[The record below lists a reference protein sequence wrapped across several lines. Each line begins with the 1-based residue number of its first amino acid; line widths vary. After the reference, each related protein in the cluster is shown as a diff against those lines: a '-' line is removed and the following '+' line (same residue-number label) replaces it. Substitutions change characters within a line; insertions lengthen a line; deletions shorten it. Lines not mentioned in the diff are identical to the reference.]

1 MSASA
6 EHDPARAAM
15 SPAQAAWL
23 KTLVAQARG
32 PLRRASA
39 APVLGGAFLIA
50 QAWLLARVIE
60 RAVVDGAGLSALAP
74 WLAAIAGLVLV
85 RVLIT
90 RWGEV
95 AGAHAAEAIKR
106 ALRDALF
113 AQQLARP
120 PQWSRQASSGELAA
134 SMVDQVD
141 ALEGYVA
148 RYLPA
153 RNAVAILPLAFC
165 AFLMP
170 VDWVVGLLLLIT
182 APLIPLFMALVGWGA
197 QSASQRH
204 MQAIAR
210 LSGIFADRLRGL
222 TTLRLYGRAQ
232 AEADTVSTASEDLR
246 KRTMSVLRIAFLSSA
261 VLEFFAAL
269 GVAGVALYVGLSYL
283 DMIAVPGTTMALQA
297 GLFCLLMAPE
307 VYQPLRQFAAH
318 YHDGEAAK
326 AAVTVIAQTF
336 DELPQM
342 AAKTTSADAAQDANA
357 DAQTTPGSPTSQATN
372 RQQTNKQEVAR
383 QRTSRQ
389 SALAQGT
396 GSHHALLADADGG
409 SHTLPC
415 SLDVQGL
422 DIVRLVRSTPDHAQ
436 AALRDAGHSLGGDQ
450 IAHHTELV
458 LQDLR
463 FSIERGEHVALVGE
477 SGAGKS
483 TLIEAL
489 AGLGSSPR
497 RILLD
502 GIALADWPNAPLR
515 QRIACLGQ
523 RAHLFHGSIA
533 DNIRLGRRDASDA
546 EVLTAARLA
555 CVTDFAE
562 GLPEGLN
569 TQIGT
574 RGHGLSGGE
583 RQRVALARI
592 FLRDPGLILLDEP
605 TASLDAQTEARVMDA
620 ILTFAQGRTL
630 LIATHADAVAQRMG
644 RTLKIVEGRV
654 IAGPHKGEASNPG
667 SANAGSGT
675 TSSANARS
683 VDAWPETRNVASA
696 DQEVD
701 RDAASLIS
709 ASLPGGAA
717 ASIATDCLDPH
728 GPLTVSSPVA
738 TTRVRSARA
747 ETDLSAPTSKD
758 DEVITASKLSPGAPR

>member
-1 MSASA
+1 MSAAA
-6 EHDPARAAM
+6 EHDPARTAM
-15 SPAQAAWL
+15 SPAQAVWL
-23 KTLVAQARG
+23 KTLTAQARG

-39 APVLGGAFLIA
+39 APVLSGAFLIA

-60 RAVVDGAGLSALAP
+60 RAVVDGAGLGVLAP
-74 WLAAIAGLVLV
+74 WLGAIAGLVVV
-85 RVLIT
+85 RALIT
-90 RWGEV
+90 RWGEN
-95 AGAHAAEAIKR
+95 AGAQAAEAIKHSV
-106 ALRDALF
+106 RDALF

-232 AEADTVSTASEDLR
+232 AEADTVSEASEDLR

-283 DMIAVPGTTMALQA
+283 DMVAVPGTTMVLQA
-297 GLFCLLMAPE
+297 GVFCLLMAPE

-336 DELPQM
+336 DDLPAM
-342 AAKTTSADAAQDANA
+342 ERASGSLRGEGAGDDAAAIVPA
-357 DAQTTPGSPTSQATN
+357 AGGRTPMGTTRQPPQASIAHPCAL
-372 RQQTNKQEVAR
+372 EVR
-383 QRTSRQ
+383 
-389 SALAQGT
+389 
-396 GSHHALLADADGG
+396 
-409 SHTLPC
+409 
-415 SLDVQGL
+415 GL
-422 DIVRLVRSTPDHAQ
+422 DIVRLARTTPDDAREPLADAVPSQ
-436 AALRDAGHSLGGDQ
+436 TAALPDGHRAD
-450 IAHHTELV
+450 LV

-463 FSIERGEHVALVGE
+463 FSLRRGEHVALVGE

-489 AGLGSSPR
+489 AGLGSSPT

-502 GIALADWPNAPLR
+502 GVALADWGNPPLR

-533 DNIRLGRRDASDA
+533 DNIRLGRRDASNEDVEA
-546 EVLTAARLA
+546 AARLA
-555 CVTDFAE
+555 CVTDFAMR
-562 GLPEGLN
+562 LPEGLD

-605 TASLDAQTEARVMDA
+605 TASLDPDTEARVMEA
-620 ILTFAQGRTL
+620 ILKFARGRTL
-630 LIATHADAVAQRMG
+630 LIATHSEAVARRMQRSL
-644 RTLKIVEGRV
+644 RIADKRVVEGQRL
-654 IAGPHKGEASNPG
+654 AG
-667 SANAGSGT
+667 AG
-675 TSSANARS
+675 
-683 VDAWPETRNVASA
+683 VDGF
-696 DQEVD
+696 D
-701 RDAASLIS
+701 
-709 ASLPGGAA
+709 GAA
-717 ASIATDCLDPH
+717 APMRITPAGIA
-728 GPLTVSSPVA
+728 S
-738 TTRVRSARA
+738 
-747 ETDLSAPTSKD
+747 
-758 DEVITASKLSPGAPR
+758 

>member
-1 MSASA
+1 
-6 EHDPARAAM
+6 M

-39 APVLGGAFLIA
+39 APGISGAFLIA

-60 RAVVDGAGLSALAP
+60 RAVVDGAGLAVLTP
-74 WLAAIAGLVLV
+74 WLAGIAGLVLV

-95 AGAHAAEAIKR
+95 AGAKAAEAIKH

-153 RNAVAILPLAFC
+153 RTAVAILPLAFC

-210 LSGIFADRLRGL
+210 LSGIFAYRLRGL

-232 AEADTVSTASEDLR
+232 AEADTVSQASEDLR

-283 DMIAVPGTTMALQA
+283 DMIAIPGTAMALQTGLQA

-336 DELPQM
+336 DELPQV
-342 AAKTTSADAAQDANA
+342 AAGPKRGDAAQIA
-357 DAQTTPGSPTSQATN
+357 DQDTLTSAPSA
-372 RQQTNKQEVAR
+372 AR
-383 QRTSRQ
+383 HDSLHAPAC
-389 SALAQGT
+389 ALE
-396 GSHHALLADADGG
+396 
-409 SHTLPC
+409 
-415 SLDVQGL
+415 VQGL
-422 DIVRLVRSTPDHAQ
+422 DIVRLVRSTPEHAQ
-436 AALRDAGHSLGGDQ
+436 AAALAAGHAASDAQ
-450 IAHHTELV
+450 AAHHTELV

-463 FSIERGEHVALVGE
+463 FAIDRGEHVALVGE

-489 AGLGSSPR
+489 AGLGNSPK

-546 EVLTAARLA
+546 EVLAAARLA

-562 GLPEGLN
+562 GLPAGLS

-605 TASLDAQTEARVMDA
+605 TASLDTETEARVMDA
-620 ILTFAQGRTL
+620 ILTFAHGRTL
-630 LIATHADAVAQRMG
+630 LIATHSDAVAQRME
-644 RTLKIVEGRV
+644 RTLRIVGNRV
-654 IAGPHKGEASNPG
+654 ITAQDKMGASTAESAATAPG
-667 SANAGSGT
+667 VPVRSLPD
-675 TSSANARS
+675 SSAHALPS
-683 VDAWPETRNVASA
+683 K
-696 DQEVD
+696 
-701 RDAASLIS
+701 RDAA
-709 ASLPGGAA
+709 
-717 ASIATDCLDPH
+717 
-728 GPLTVSSPVA
+728 
-738 TTRVRSARA
+738 ARA
-747 ETDLSAPTSKD
+747 LPA
-758 DEVITASKLSPGAPR
+758 GARR

>member
-32 PLRRASA
+32 PLRRAST
-39 APVLGGAFLIA
+39 APVLGGVFLIA

-60 RAVVDGAGLSALAP
+60 GAVVDGAALSTLAP

-170 VDWVVGLLLLIT
+170 VDWVVGSLLLIT

-232 AEADTVSTASEDLR
+232 AEADTVSQASEDLR

-336 DELPQM
+336 DELPQLE
-342 AAKTTSADAAQDANA
+342 ATKQGDAAQVMYEEV
-357 DAQTTPGSPTSQATN
+357 QTTAPSN
-372 RQQTNKQEVAR
+372 RQPINKQDT
-383 QRTSRQ
+383 RTPTP
-389 SALAQGT
+389 A
-396 GSHHALLADADGG
+396 
-409 SHTLPC
+409 C
-415 SLDVQGL
+415 SLEVQGL
-422 DIVRLVRSTPDHAQ
+422 DIVRLVRNTPEHAQ
-436 AALRDAGHSLGGDQ
+436 AASLGTGRADRTANNA
-450 IAHHTELV
+450 AHHTELV

-463 FSIERGEHVALVGE
+463 FTLDRGEHVALVGE

-489 AGLGSSPR
+489 AGLGSSPT

-502 GIALADWPNAPLR
+502 GIALADWSNTPLR
-515 QRIACLGQ
+515 RRIACLGQ

-533 DNIRLGRRDASDA
+533 DNIRLGRHDASDA
-546 EVLTAARLA
+546 EVLAAARLA
-555 CVTDFAE
+555 CVTDFADR
-562 GLPEGLN
+562 LPEGLD

-605 TASLDAQTEARVMDA
+605 TASLDTETEARVMDA

-630 LIATHADAVAQRMG
+630 LIATHSDAVAQRMG
-644 RTLKIVEGRV
+644 RRLSIVGNRV
-654 IAGPHKGEASNPG
+654 VAGPHKVEASK
-667 SANAGSGT
+667 AG
-675 TSSANARS
+675 
-683 VDAWPETRNVASA
+683 
-696 DQEVD
+696 
-701 RDAASLIS
+701 
-709 ASLPGGAA
+709 
-717 ASIATDCLDPH
+717 
-728 GPLTVSSPVA
+728 
-738 TTRVRSARA
+738 SARA
-747 ETDLSAPTSKD
+747 ETDLSAPTSQD
-758 DEVITASKLSPGAPR
+758 DQAVPASAVSPGAAR

>member
-1 MSASA
+1 MSAAA

-39 APVLGGAFLIA
+39 APVLGGVFLIA

-60 RAVVDGAGLSALAP
+60 RAVVDGAGLSVLAP

-170 VDWVVGLLLLIT
+170 VDWVVGSLLLIT

-232 AEADTVSTASEDLR
+232 AEADTVSTASEALR
-246 KRTMSVLRIAFLSSA
+246 QRTMSVLRIAFLSSA

-342 AAKTTSADAAQDANA
+342 DAGTTQRDAAKASDADV
-357 DAQTTPGSPTSQATN
+357 QTTASLN
-372 RQQTNKQEVAR
+372 RQPIRKQDIVRSPAVAHAG
-383 QRTSRQ
+383 S
-389 SALAQGT
+389 SA
-396 GSHHALLADADGG
+396 
-409 SHTLPC
+409 LPC
-415 SLDVQGL
+415 SLEVQGL
-422 DIVRLVRSTPDHAQ
+422 DIVRLVRNTPGHAQ
-436 AALRDAGHSLGGDQ
+436 AAGQAASDAEAEHR
-450 IAHHTELV
+450 TELV

-463 FSIERGEHVALVGE
+463 FTIERGEHVALVGE

-489 AGLGSSPR
+489 AGLGSSPT

-502 GIALADWPNAPLR
+502 GIALADWSNTPLR

-533 DNIRLGRRDASDA
+533 DNIRLGRRDACDA
-546 EVLTAARLA
+546 EVLAAARLA
-555 CVTDFAE
+555 CVTDFADRLPD
-562 GLPEGLN
+562 GLD

-605 TASLDAQTEARVMDA
+605 TASLDAETEARVMEA
-620 ILTFAQGRTL
+620 ILTFAKGRTL
-630 LIATHADAVAQRMG
+630 LIATHSNPVAQRMG
-644 RTLKIVEGRV
+644 RSLSIVENRV
-654 IAGPHKGEASNPG
+654 IAGPHKVDASK
-667 SANAGSGT
+667 AGS
-675 TSSANARS
+675 
-683 VDAWPETRNVASA
+683 V
-696 DQEVD
+696 
-701 RDAASLIS
+701 
-709 ASLPGGAA
+709 
-717 ASIATDCLDPH
+717 H
-728 GPLTVSSPVA
+728 
-738 TTRVRSARA
+738 A
-747 ETDLSAPTSKD
+747 ETDLSTPTTQDDYIAPAPA
-758 DEVITASKLSPGAPR
+758 VSPGTSR

>member
-6 EHDPARAAM
+6 EHDPAKAAM

-32 PLRRASA
+32 PLRRANA
-39 APVLGGAFLIA
+39 APVVSGAFLIA

-95 AGAHAAEAIKR
+95 AGAQAAEAIKR

-113 AQQLARP
+113 AQQLAQP

-232 AEADTVSTASEDLR
+232 AEADTVTQASEDLR

-283 DMIAVPGTTMALQA
+283 DMIAIPGTAMGLKTGLQTGLQA

-336 DELPQM
+336 DALPQM
-342 AAKTTSADAAQDANA
+342 VANKKSAASQESTMQPDRGQQSGAHQAP
-357 DAQTTPGSPTSQATN
+357 QTAT
-372 RQQTNKQEVAR
+372 Q
-383 QRTSRQ
+383 SR
-389 SALAQGT
+389 A
-396 GSHHALLADADGG
+396 HA
-409 SHTLPC
+409 LPC
-415 SLDVQGL
+415 SVDVTGL
-422 DIVRLVRSTPDHAQ
+422 DIVRVVRSTPEHAQ
-436 AALRDAGHSLGGDQ
+436 AAGHTMNDDQ
-450 IAHHTELV
+450 VAHHHELV
-458 LQDLR
+458 LQDLH
-463 FSIERGEHVALVGE
+463 FAIDRGEHVALVGE

-546 EVLTAARLA
+546 DVLTAARLA

-562 GLPEGLN
+562 RLPAGLN

-605 TASLDAQTEARVMDA
+605 TASLDSETEARVMDA

-630 LIATHADAVAQRMG
+630 LIATHSDAVAQRMG
-644 RTLKIVEGRV
+644 RRLRIVGNR
-654 IAGPHKGEASNPG
+654 
-667 SANAGSGT
+667 
-675 TSSANARS
+675 
-683 VDAWPETRNVASA
+683 
-696 DQEVD
+696 
-701 RDAASLIS
+701 
-709 ASLPGGAA
+709 
-717 ASIATDCLDPH
+717 
-728 GPLTVSSPVA
+728 
-738 TTRVRSARA
+738 
-747 ETDLSAPTSKD
+747 
-758 DEVITASKLSPGAPR
+758 VITAQDELGASTVVSADTVPGLEARRLPDSSAHALTSTRDEAARTLPAGAPR

>member
-1 MSASA
+1 MSATA
-6 EHDPARAAM
+6 EHDPAKAAT

-23 KTLVAQARG
+23 KTLVAGARG

-39 APVLGGAFLIA
+39 APVVAGAFLIA

-60 RAVVDGAGLSALAP
+60 RAVVDGAGLDALAP
-74 WLAAIAGLVLV
+74 WLAAIAGLVLL

-95 AGAHAAEAIKR
+95 AGAQAAEAIKL

-120 PQWSRQASSGELAA
+120 PQWSRQAASGELAA

-153 RNAVAILPLAFC
+153 RSAVAILPLAFC
-165 AFLMP
+165 TFLMP

-232 AEADTVSTASEDLR
+232 AEADTVTQASEDLR
-246 KRTMSVLRIAFLSSA
+246 ARTMSVLRIAFLSSA

-283 DMIAVPGTTMALQA
+283 DMIAVPGTTVALQA

-336 DELPQM
+336 DALPEM
-342 AAKTTSADAAQDANA
+342 AVAAK
-357 DAQTTPGSPTSQATN
+357 PGTDHGFRETVVCPRFPAGACAL
-372 RQQTNKQEVAR
+372 EVR
-383 QRTSRQ
+383 
-389 SALAQGT
+389 
-396 GSHHALLADADGG
+396 
-409 SHTLPC
+409 
-415 SLDVQGL
+415 GL
-422 DIVRLVRSTPDHAQ
+422 DIVRLVRSTPAHAQ
-436 AALRDAGHSLGGDQ
+436 AAASEPGVDAD
-450 IAHHTELV
+450 HHTELV

-463 FSIERGEHVALVGE
+463 FAIDRGEHVALVGE
-477 SGAGKS
+477 SGSGKS

-489 AGLGSSPR
+489 AGLGSSPK
-497 RILLD
+497 RIVLD
-502 GIALADWPNAPLR
+502 GVALADWQNTPLR

-533 DNIRLGRRDASDA
+533 DNIRLGRRDASDEDVMA
-546 EVLTAARLA
+546 AARLA

-562 GLPEGLN
+562 LLPERLA

-583 RQRVALARI
+583 RQRVVLARI

-605 TASLDAQTEARVMDA
+605 TASLDAKTEARVLDA
-620 ILTFAQGRTL
+620 IVDFAQGRTL
-630 LIATHADAVAQRMG
+630 LIATHSEAVAQRMG
-644 RTLKIVEGRV
+644 RSLKIVGNRVHAESGTEGLMDARPSGGSSIKAEQGSLV
-654 IAGPHKGEASNPG
+654 NGKRCPSGLPEANLL
-667 SANAGSGT
+667 GSGPSPKTVSLKHQPGNRAQRPSADRASIPT
-675 TSSANARS
+675 TG
-683 VDAWPETRNVASA
+683 NVASSSQHINRPESA
-696 DQEVD
+696 DE
-701 RDAASLIS
+701 
-709 ASLPGGAA
+709 LPR
-717 ASIATDCLDPH
+717 
-728 GPLTVSSPVA
+728 PLPAGVA
-738 TTRVRSARA
+738 
-747 ETDLSAPTSKD
+747 P
-758 DEVITASKLSPGAPR
+758 

>member
-1 MSASA
+1 
-6 EHDPARAAM
+6 M

-39 APVLGGAFLIA
+39 APVIGGALLIA

-60 RAVVDGAGLSALAP
+60 RAVVNGADLATLAP
-74 WLAAIAGLVLV
+74 WLFGIAGLVLV
-85 RVLIT
+85 RALIT
-90 RWGEV
+90 RWGDI
-95 AGAHAAEAIKR
+95 AGAHAAEGIKR

-232 AEADTVSTASEDLR
+232 AEADTVTQASEDLR

-283 DMIAVPGTTMALQA
+283 DMIAVPGTKMALQA

-336 DELPQM
+336 DDLPDVGVSKAGQLDT
-342 AAKTTSADAAQDANA
+342 AAPSQASTHRAVLRSADAAA
-357 DAQTTPGSPTSQATN
+357 TSIKHTEPTSHQRANTLN
-372 RQQTNKQEVAR
+372 VAGSRGLSVHRAASLEVR
-383 QRTSRQ
+383 
-389 SALAQGT
+389 
-396 GSHHALLADADGG
+396 
-409 SHTLPC
+409 
-415 SLDVQGL
+415 GL
-422 DIVRLVRSTPDHAQ
+422 DIVRLARSALEHAQ
-436 AALRDAGHSLGGDQ
+436 AGLPQQGASSAPQATHDAQSG
-450 IAHHTELV
+450 HHTELV

-463 FSIERGEHVALVGE
+463 FAIGAGEHVALVGE

-489 AGLGSSPR
+489 AGLGSSPT

-502 GIALADWPNAPLR
+502 GIALADWKNGPLR

-533 DNIRLGRRDASDA
+533 DNIRLGRRDATD
-546 EVLTAARLA
+546 EDVLTAARLA
-555 CVTDFAE
+555 CVTDFADR
-562 GLPEGLN
+562 LPAGLN

-605 TASLDAQTEARVMDA
+605 TASLDAETEARVLDA
-620 ILTFAQGRTL
+620 IIDFAQGRTL
-630 LIATHADAVAQRMG
+630 LVATHSDAVAQRMG
-644 RTLKIVEGRV
+644 RMLKIAGNRV
-654 IAGPHKGEASNPG
+654 HAV
-667 SANAGSGT
+667 ANA
-675 TSSANARS
+675 
-683 VDAWPETRNVASA
+683 E
-696 DQEVD
+696 
-701 RDAASLIS
+701 
-709 ASLPGGAA
+709 
-717 ASIATDCLDPH
+717 
-728 GPLTVSSPVA
+728 
-738 TTRVRSARA
+738 ARA
-747 ETDLSAPTSKD
+747 EPQHSSLGTQAARMDLPPNDSPDALGTRVGD
-758 DEVITASKLSPGAPR
+758 RRTAALADATNQPHHTHALHPSRTGAAT

>member
-1 MSASA
+1 MSATA

-15 SPAQAAWL
+15 SPAQAVWL
-23 KTLVAQARG
+23 KSLMAQARG
-32 PLRRASA
+32 PLRRANA
-39 APVLGGAFLIA
+39 APVISGALLIA

-60 RAVVDGAGLSALAP
+60 RAVVDGAGLGVLAP
-74 WLAAIAGLVLV
+74 WLAGIAGLVLL
-85 RVLIT
+85 RVSIT

-95 AGAHAAEAIKR
+95 AGAQAAEAIKR
-106 ALRDALF
+106 SLREALF

-204 MQAIAR
+204 MKAIAS

-222 TTLRLYGRAQ
+222 VTLRLYGRAQ
-232 AEADTVSTASEDLR
+232 AEADTVTQASEDLR

-283 DMIAVPGTTMALQA
+283 DMIAVPGTTLALKTGLQA

-336 DELPQM
+336 DDLPAMRLGATAKDQST
-342 AAKTTSADAAQDANA
+342 AAEPVTVGAAPH
-357 DAQTTPGSPTSQATN
+357 PGS
-372 RQQTNKQEVAR
+372 
-383 QRTSRQ
+383 SRMK
-389 SALAQGT
+389 A
-396 GSHHALLADADGG
+396 
-409 SHTLPC
+409 C
-415 SLDVQGL
+415 SLELRGL
-422 DIVRLVRSTPDHAQ
+422 DIVRLVRTAPDHAH
-436 AALRDAGHSLGGDQ
+436 AAQGDARSHKPLHVDHR
-450 IAHHTELV
+450 AELV

-463 FSIERGEHVALVGE
+463 FSLAPGEHIALAGE

-489 AGLGSSPR
+489 AGLGNSPT
-497 RILLD
+497 RIFLD
-502 GIALADWPNAPLR
+502 GMALADWPNGHLR
-515 QRIACLGQ
+515 QRVACLGQ

-546 EVLTAARLA
+546 EVLAAARLA

-562 GLPEGLN
+562 QLPEGLD

-605 TASLDAQTEARVMDA
+605 TTSLDAATEARVLEA
-620 ILTFAQGRTL
+620 ILAFAKGRTL
-630 LIATHADAVAQRMG
+630 LIATHADAVARRMD
-644 RTLKIVEGRV
+644 RSLKIVGNRV
-654 IAGPHKGEASNPG
+654 EA
-667 SANAGSGT
+667 
-675 TSSANARS
+675 
-683 VDAWPETRNVASA
+683 E
-696 DQEVD
+696 
-701 RDAASLIS
+701 
-709 ASLPGGAA
+709 
-717 ASIATDCLDPH
+717 
-728 GPLTVSSPVA
+728 
-738 TTRVRSARA
+738 RV
-747 ETDLSAPTSKD
+747 ETDQVETDRPAPSD
-758 DEVITASKLSPGAPR
+758 PGARTLAGASS

>member
-23 KTLVAQARG
+23 KTLVVQARG

-60 RAVVDGAGLSALAP
+60 RAVVDGAGLSTLAP

-85 RVLIT
+85 RVLIN

-153 RNAVAILPLAFC
+153 RSAVAILPLAFC
-165 AFLMP
+165 TFLMP
-170 VDWVVGLLLLIT
+170 VDWVVGSLLLIT

-342 AAKTTSADAAQDANA
+342 GAETTQRDAAKAIDADV
-357 DAQTTPGSPTSQATN
+357 QTTASLN
-372 RQQTNKQEVAR
+372 RQSIREQDTAKPPALAHAG
-383 QRTSRQ
+383 S
-389 SALAQGT
+389 SALT
-396 GSHHALLADADGG
+396 
-409 SHTLPC
+409 C
-415 SLDVQGL
+415 SLEVQGL
-422 DIVRLVRSTPDHAQ
+422 DIVRLVRNTPEHAQ
-436 AALRDAGHSLGGDQ
+436 AVGQAASDLQA
-450 IAHHTELV
+450 AHHTELV

-463 FSIERGEHVALVGE
+463 FTIDRGEHVALVGE

-489 AGLGSSPR
+489 AGLGSSPK

-546 EVLTAARLA
+546 EVLEAARLA

-562 GLPEGLN
+562 RLPEGLN

-605 TASLDAQTEARVMDA
+605 TASLDAKTETRVMDA
-620 ILTFAQGRTL
+620 ILTFAKGRTL
-630 LIATHADAVAQRMG
+630 LIATHSDAVAQRMG
-644 RTLKIVEGRV
+644 RRLSIVENRV
-654 IAGPHKGEASNPG
+654 IAGPHKVEASNAG
-667 SANAGSGT
+667 SANAEADSYT
-675 TSSANARS
+675 PTSQ
-683 VDAWPETRNVASA
+683 DDHVAA
-696 DQEVD
+696 G
-701 RDAASLIS
+701 LS
-709 ASLPGGAA
+709 ASPGV
-717 ASIATDCLDPH
+717 L
-728 GPLTVSSPVA
+728 
-738 TTRVRSARA
+738 R
-747 ETDLSAPTSKD
+747 
-758 DEVITASKLSPGAPR
+758 

>member
-39 APVLGGAFLIA
+39 APVLGGVFLIA
-50 QAWLLARVIE
+50 QAWLLAQVTE
-60 RAVVDGAGLSALAP
+60 RTVVDGAGLSVLAP

-170 VDWVVGLLLLIT
+170 VDWVVGSLLLIT

-232 AEADTVSTASEDLR
+232 AEADTVSTASEALR
-246 KRTMSVLRIAFLSSA
+246 QRTMSVLRIAFLSSA

-283 DMIAVPGTTMALQA
+283 DMIAIPGTTMALQA

-342 AAKTTSADAAQDANA
+342 GATKQRDAAQVMDAEV
-357 DAQTTPGSPTSQATN
+357 QTTAPLN
-372 RQQTNKQEVAR
+372 RQPISKQDAR
-383 QRTSRQ
+383 PP
-389 SALAQGT
+389 ALA
-396 GSHHALLADADGG
+396 
-409 SHTLPC
+409 C
-415 SLDVQGL
+415 SLEVQGL
-422 DIVRLVRSTPDHAQ
+422 DIVRLVRNTPEHAQ
-436 AALRDAGHSLGGDQ
+436 AASLEAGRTASKA
-450 IAHHTELV
+450 AHHTELV

-463 FSIERGEHVALVGE
+463 FTIERGEHVALVGE

-489 AGLGSSPR
+489 AGLGSSPK

-502 GIALADWPNAPLR
+502 GIALADWSNAPLR

-546 EVLTAARLA
+546 EVLAAARLA
-555 CVTDFAE
+555 CVTDFADR
-562 GLPEGLN
+562 LPEGLD

-605 TASLDAQTEARVMDA
+605 TASLDAETEARVMEA
-620 ILTFAQGRTL
+620 ILTFAKGRTL
-630 LIATHADAVAQRMG
+630 LIATHSNAVAQRIG
-644 RTLKIVEGRV
+644 RSLSIVENRV
-654 IAGPHKGEASNPG
+654 IAGPHKVDASKAG
-667 SANAGSGT
+667 SAN
-675 TSSANARS
+675 
-683 VDAWPETRNVASA
+683 
-696 DQEVD
+696 
-701 RDAASLIS
+701 
-709 ASLPGGAA
+709 
-717 ASIATDCLDPH
+717 
-728 GPLTVSSPVA
+728 
-738 TTRVRSARA
+738 A
-747 ETDLSAPTSKD
+747 ETDLSTPTTQDDHIAPAPA
-758 DEVITASKLSPGAPR
+758 VSPGVPR

>member
-1 MSASA
+1 MSAMA
-6 EHDPARAAM
+6 EHDPARAAIT
-15 SPAQAAWL
+15 PAQAAWL

-39 APVLGGAFLIA
+39 APVAGGVLLIA

-60 RAVVDGAGLSALAP
+60 RAVVDGEGLAVLAP
-74 WLAAIAGLVLV
+74 CLAAIAGLVLL
-85 RVLIT
+85 RALIT

-95 AGAHAAEAIKR
+95 AGAQAAEAIKLS
-106 ALRDALF
+106 LREALF

-120 PQWSRQASSGELAA
+120 PQWSRQTASGELAA
-134 SMVDQVD
+134 SMVEQVD

-153 RNAVAILPLAFC
+153 RNAVAMLPLAFC

-170 VDWVVGLLLLIT
+170 VDWVVGTLLLIT

-204 MQAIAR
+204 MHAIAR

-232 AEADTVSTASEDLR
+232 AEADTVSRASEDLR

-283 DMIAVPGTTMALQA
+283 DMIAVPGTTMALRA

-326 AAVTVIAQTF
+326 AAVTVIAETF
-336 DELPQM
+336 DALPEM
-342 AAKTTSADAAQDANA
+342 GAARASVAA
-357 DAQTTPGSPTSQATN
+357 DAQHDDRRKTMQEHAGERDVRPLTVDGAGRRAERTTANASAVRAVAAT
-372 RQQTNKQEVAR
+372 
-383 QRTSRQ
+383 
-389 SALAQGT
+389 
-396 GSHHALLADADGG
+396 
-409 SHTLPC
+409 
-415 SLDVQGL
+415 LDVRGL
-422 DIVRLVRSTPDHAQ
+422 DIVRLVRATPDHARLASNGTPALGQ
-436 AALRDAGHSLGGDQ
+436 APDGHR
-450 IAHHTELV
+450 TELV

-463 FSIERGEHVALVGE
+463 FSLARGEHVALVGE

-489 AGLGSSPR
+489 AGVGHSPS

-502 GIALADWPNAPLR
+502 GVALAEWENAPLR
-515 QRIACLGQ
+515 QRVACLGQ
-523 RAHLFHGSIA
+523 RPHLFHGSIA
-533 DNIRLGRRDASDA
+533 DNIRLGRRDATDA
-546 EVLTAARLA
+546 DVLAAAQRA
-555 CVTDFAE
+555 CVTDFAHRLPD
-562 GLPEGLN
+562 GLD

-605 TASLDAQTEARVMDA
+605 TASLDAETEARVLDA
-620 ILTFAQGRTL
+620 IVTFARGRTL
-630 LIATHADAVAQRMG
+630 LIATHSEPVAKRMQ
-644 RTLKIVEGRV
+644 RTLKIVGTRV
-654 IAGPHKGEASNPG
+654 EQVTRTPAAQDRIAAL
-667 SANAGSGT
+667 
-675 TSSANARS
+675 
-683 VDAWPETRNVASA
+683 D
-696 DQEVD
+696 DD
-701 RDAASLIS
+701 R
-709 ASLPGGAA
+709 
-717 ASIATDCLDPH
+717 H
-728 GPLTVSSPVA
+728 GP
-738 TTRVRSARA
+738 RA
-747 ETDLSAPTSKD
+747 MRAAPAMAGALS
-758 DEVITASKLSPGAPR
+758 

>member
-39 APVLGGAFLIA
+39 APIVGGAFLIA

-60 RAVVDGAGLSALAP
+60 HAVVDGAGLYTLAP

-90 RWGEV
+90 RWGDV
-95 AGAHAAEAIKR
+95 AGALAAEAIKR

-232 AEADTVSTASEDLR
+232 AEADTVSQASEDLR

-336 DELPQM
+336 DDLPQM
-342 AAKTTSADAAQDANA
+342 AAGHGAIRQAAVTQ
-357 DAQTTPGSPTSQATN
+357 PVVGSRESLA
-372 RQQTNKQEVAR
+372 AR
-383 QRTSRQ
+383 
-389 SALAQGT
+389 
-396 GSHHALLADADGG
+396 HAGQHAPA
-409 SHTLPC
+409 C
-415 SLDVQGL
+415 SLEAQGL
-422 DIVRLVRSTPDHAQ
+422 DIVRLVRSTPEHAQ
-436 AALRDAGHSLGGDQ
+436 AVGHTTSGAQ
-450 IAHHTELV
+450 AEHHTERV

-463 FSIERGEHVALVGE
+463 FAIGRGEHVALVGE

-502 GIALADWPNAPLR
+502 GIALADWPNTLLR

-546 EVLTAARLA
+546 DVLAAARLA
-555 CVTDFAE
+555 CVTDFADRLPA
-562 GLPEGLN
+562 GLD

-605 TASLDAQTEARVMDA
+605 TASLDTDTEARVLDA
-620 ILTFAQGRTL
+620 ILAFAHGRTL
-630 LIATHADAVAQRMG
+630 LVATHSDAVAQRMG
-644 RTLKIVEGRV
+644 RTLRIVGNRV
-654 IAGPHKGEASNPG
+654 CAEA
-667 SANAGSGT
+667 AKT
-675 TSSANARS
+675 K
-683 VDAWPETRNVASA
+683 VDDLGA
-696 DQEVD
+696 DNEEA
-701 RDAASLIS
+701 DAVHATQAKPVVPSRTLHR
-709 ASLPGGAA
+709 GA
-717 ASIATDCLDPH
+717 LQ
-728 GPLTVSSPVA
+728 
-738 TTRVRSARA
+738 
-747 ETDLSAPTSKD
+747 
-758 DEVITASKLSPGAPR
+758 